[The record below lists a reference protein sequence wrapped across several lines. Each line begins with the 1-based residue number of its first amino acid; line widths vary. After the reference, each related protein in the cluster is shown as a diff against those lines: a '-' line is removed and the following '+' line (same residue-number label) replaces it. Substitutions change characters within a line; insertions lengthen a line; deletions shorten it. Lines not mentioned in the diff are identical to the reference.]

1 MIKTNTTLPAVN
13 DTIRF
18 TARTALKVIMVE
30 PVGPGLKALTKG
42 RVTHVV
48 GFEGPNGQAWLGD
61 YDINGTLDRG
71 TRA

>member
-1 MIKTNTTLPAVN
+1 MTKTNTTLPAVN
-13 DTIRF
+13 DTIQF

-30 PVGPGLKALTKG
+30 PIGPNLKALTGG

-61 YDINGTLDRG
+61 YDIHGTLDRG

>member
-1 MIKTNTTLPAVN
+1 MTKTNTTLPAVN

-18 TARTALKVIMVE
+18 TARTTLKVIMVQ

-61 YDINGTLDRG
+61 YDTNGTLDRG